1 MSRSVSV
8 FVCDGVGLWTES
20 RKMSRVG
27 GRWLGIGTGSELEC
41 ARTRGGVTMSVGDL
55 RLIR

>member
-1 MSRSVSV
+1 MSVSV

-41 ARTRGGVTMSVGDL
+41 AHAWRRNDVG
-55 RLIR
+55 R